1 MRYSFEIEAQ
11 STQISK
17 TNYPKLENEAPKTRN
32 HCSLKNYNFKSCMTQ
47 TEPSG
52 GSEFVH
58 TSKGP
63 QIHPKSLF

>member
-1 MRYSFEIEAQ
+1 MRIEAQ

-17 TNYPKLENEAPKTRN
+17 TKHPKLENEAPKTRN
-32 HCSLKNYNFKSCMTQ
+32 HCRLKNYNFKACTTQ
-47 TEPSG
+47 TEPDG
-52 GSEFVH
+52 RRRSEFVR